1 MKIETHIR
9 NIRPILDVEQPD
21 EELIWMG
28 ITQSMKNHTKQKRIH
43 YWKYAILAAAM
54 IVIAFA
60 AGYHAS
66 RKSEQHLIFA
76 HLEPELVKQEAEFVN
91 LINTYTRQIEV
102 ENFNLQTLSITPD
115 DLKYIDKLIEAYS
128 ADLKQYGANP
138 ELITILL
145 DLYEKKIMLLKNML
159 NEIKKEKEYE
169 NYKHFL

>member
-1 MKIETHIR
+1 MKFETHIR
-9 NIRPILDVEQPD
+9 NIRPMMDVEQPD

-28 ITQSMKNHTKQKRIH
+28 ITQSMKNHTKQKRIRNC
-43 YWKYAILAAAM
+43 KYALLAAAM

-66 RKSEQHLIFA
+66 KKSEQHLIFV
-76 HLEPELVKQEAEFVN
+76 HLAPELAKQEIEFVN
-91 LINTYTRQIEV
+91 LIKTYTRQIEL

-115 DLKYIDKLIEAYS
+115 DLKYIDKLVEVYS
-128 ADLKQYGANP
+128 ADLEQYGASP
-138 ELITILL
+138 ELIATLL